1 MVPPYPHPIS
11 AANQKPVTLHLG
23 VPLNRKMQLR
33 KYMVL
38 ILYIK
43 IYLENICIL
52 NSFKFVQQLTTQSGV
67 EEIFEPSESK

>member
-1 MVPPYPHPIS
+1 
-11 AANQKPVTLHLG
+11 
-23 VPLNRKMQLR
+23 MQLR

-52 NSFKFVQQLTTQSGV
+52 NSFKFVQQLTAQGGV